1 MKCIT
6 QRLCLLFIFSLH
18 FSVFADT
25 TPLLANP
32 DGSALFKAERDYI
45 DISVRVPI
53 TEEGPADIEL
63 FFWYGCASC
72 YQVFDHFSRWKP
84 VEQGQLSM
92 NMSPAMI
99 RSDWRKWAKLYYALR
114 QTGYLDTYQT
124 QIFDAIHVQGQAFSS
139 FDNMKSLFELEHQ
152 QAIQDSFNRAA
163 TNFLVKQ
170 SEQRYKTLEISSV
183 PSILIKGR
191 YLVTAD
197 MAQTTSRMR
206 KIAAYLLEVKH

>member
-1 MKCIT
+1 MKCIA
-6 QRLCLLFIFSLH
+6 QRLCLLFIFSL
-18 FSVFADT
+18 SISAFADT
-25 TPLLANP
+25 HFSANP
-32 DGSALFKAERDYI
+32 QFKPERDYI
-45 DISVRVPI
+45 DISVRVPV
-53 TEEGPADIEL
+53 TEGEPADIEL

-72 YQVFDHFSRWKP
+72 YQVFDHFSRWEL
-84 VEQGQLSM
+84 VAQGKISM
-92 NMSPAMI
+92 SMSPAMI

-114 QTGYLDTYQT
+114 QTDYLDIYQVKV
-124 QIFDAIHVQGQAFSS
+124 FDAIHVQAQTFNN
-139 FDNMKSLFELEHQ
+139 FEDMKPLFAVEHQ

-206 KIAAYLLEVKH
+206 EIAAYLLEVKH

>member
-1 MKCIT
+1 MKCIAP
-6 QRLCLLFIFSLH
+6 RLCLLFIFSL
-18 FSVFADT
+18 SLSALADNHI
-25 TPLLANP
+25 LANA
-32 DGSALFKAERDYI
+32 DDHALFKAERDFI
-45 DISVRVPI
+45 DISARVPI
-53 TEEGPADIEL
+53 TDEDPADIEL

-72 YQVFDHFSRWKP
+72 YQVFDHFSRWDIVK
-84 VEQGQLSM
+84 QGKLSM
-92 NMSPAMI
+92 SMSPAMI
-99 RSDWRKWAKLYYALR
+99 RSDWRKWAKLHYALR
-114 QTGYLDTYQT
+114 QTGYLDTYQVKV
-124 QIFDAIHVQGQAFSS
+124 FDAIHVQGLTFNS
-139 FDNMKSLFELEHQ
+139 FDDMKSIFDIEHQ

-206 KIAAYLLEVKH
+206 DIAAYLLGVNH